1 MTELFFDLVPV
12 GSPLG
17 LFLHIEQAQIVPRR
31 GRERTMEAPVGLA
44 LDRAGRFGCFS
55 CDRLYNIFEPADPV
69 AYMLNSTVDASLGR
83 KVDPIS
89 IPSATQS
96 TLDSVFG
103 SFSELAKSLPALPD
117 LPSLPT
123 PVGSLV
129 LPLPVDFSAD
139 SFLRSSALVVS
150 TR

>member
-1 MTELFFDLVPV
+1 MD
-12 GSPLG
+12 
-17 LFLHIEQAQIVPRR
+17 
-31 GRERTMEAPVGLA
+31 APVGLA

-83 KVDPIS
+83 KIDPIS

-103 SFSELAKSLPALPD
+103 SFSEIAKSLPALPD
-117 LPSLPT
+117 LSSFPT
-123 PVGSLV
+123 PVSSLPS
-129 LPLPVDFSAD
+129 PLLESPSRSLTLSLSRFSLGQLQATTTPRKRRSLD
-139 SFLRSSALVVS
+139 SLSKG
-150 TR
+150 